1 MKAQKIMADVYV
13 LLGDTLQDANA
24 MVASTSQEEAVLTW
38 HRKLGYK
45 SERSL
50 QIQAKHN
57 LLLGLKKVILP
68 LREHYVVS
76 QQT

>member
-13 LLGDTLQDANA
+13 LLGDTLQEANA
-24 MVASTSQEEAVLTW
+24 MVASTSQEEAMLMW

-45 SERSL
+45 SEQNL
-50 QIQAKHN
+50 QIQVERN
-57 LLLGLKKVILP
+57 LLLGLKKVVLP
-68 LREHYVVS
+68 LCEHYVVS

>member
-13 LLGDTLQDANA
+13 LLGDTLQEANA
-24 MVASTSQEEAVLTW
+24 MVASTSQEEAMLMW

-45 SERSL
+45 SEQNL
-50 QIQAKHN
+50 QIQAERN
-57 LLLGLKKVILP
+57 LLLGLKKVVLP
-68 LREHYVVS
+68 LCEHYVVS

>member
-1 MKAQKIMADVYV
+1 MKTQKIMADVYV
-13 LLGDTLQDANA
+13 LLEDMLQEANA
-24 MVASTSQEEAVLTW
+24 IVASTSQEEVVLTW

-50 QIQAKHN
+50 QIQAEHN
-57 LLLGLKKVILP
+57 LLLGLKKVVLP

>member
-1 MKAQKIMADVYV
+1 MKTQKIMADVYV
-13 LLGDTLQDANA
+13 LLEDMLQEANA
-24 MVASTSQEEAVLTW
+24 IVASTSQEEVVLTW

-50 QIQAKHN
+50 QIQAERN
-57 LLLGLKKVILP
+57 LLLGLKKVVLP
-68 LREHYVVS
+68 LREHCVVS